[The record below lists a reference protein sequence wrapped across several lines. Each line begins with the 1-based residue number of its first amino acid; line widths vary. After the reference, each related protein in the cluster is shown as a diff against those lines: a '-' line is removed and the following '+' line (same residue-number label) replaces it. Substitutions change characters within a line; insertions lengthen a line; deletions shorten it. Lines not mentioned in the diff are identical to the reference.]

1 MTEPTHDARRDADP
15 GRHAAFDDRLATL
28 AGLAAAERLAGEGD
42 VASGRALDA
51 LYEWL
56 AADARLAA
64 APAARART
72 ERRAALFADRV
83 LARRA
88 SLRLADG
95 DAVRAAGT
103 PPERAA
109 ERVEPLADAI
119 ARAAAAGCAPLLDLR
134 VAAGDGR
141 LLWEQA
147 CERWVTLPSSLPTG
161 RYLAVGVAGDSMLP
175 LLAPGD
181 TLLVRL
187 GAEPAP
193 GAVVVARGRDD
204 GYVVKQVGRVTAR
217 SVELRSLNPTYAPFR
232 VRRAPGAVL
241 GVVVLRWRGTVG

>member
-1 MTEPTHDARRDADP
+1 MIEPTHGAGPHDAADA
-15 GRHAAFDDRLATL
+15 HADLEDRLTAL
-28 AGLAAAERLAGEGD
+28 AGLAAAGRLGAT
-42 VASGRALDA
+42 SLDG
-51 LYEWL
+51 LYAWL

-64 APAARART
+64 APADRRRT
-72 ERRAALFADRV
+72 ERQALRFADAL

-88 SLRLADG
+88 VARASAGDG
-95 DAVRAAGT
+95 GVRAIARRPLERAAG
-103 PPERAA
+103 
-109 ERVEPLADAI
+109 RVAPLDEAV
-119 ARAAAAGCAPLLDLR
+119 ARAAAVGCAPLLDLR

-147 CERWVTLPSSLPTG
+147 CERWVTLPAALPVG

-181 TLLVRL
+181 TILVRL
-187 GAEPAP
+187 GAEPAA

-217 SVELRSLNPTYAPFR
+217 SVELRSLNPAYAPFR
-232 VRRAPGAVL
+232 VRRAPGTVL
-241 GVVVLRWRGTVG
+241 GVVVLRWRGEERGRGAT